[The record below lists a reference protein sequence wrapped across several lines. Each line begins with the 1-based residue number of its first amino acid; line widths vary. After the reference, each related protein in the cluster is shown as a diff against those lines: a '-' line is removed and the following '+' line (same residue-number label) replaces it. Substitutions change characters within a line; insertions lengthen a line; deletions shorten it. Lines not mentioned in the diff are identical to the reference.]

1 MKDRFSLSSIKENC
15 QLILFLNWV
24 FNSMQPNYKE
34 SPLLKPIVILQ
45 TELQRSLLAATVPKT
60 TWTSWLFQ
68 VHKVLLWS
76 GKSVTQFTKKI
87 TRYHFANSVDTAAS
101 MYQVEFHLCLW
112 IMTTVFLEIPHLPLD
127 LEQILHLISLFYLK
141 FFVKNYLVL
150 FWAAMTLSLGD
161 MIFLILVG
169 TGNSDRELIFPN
181 SAGLL
186 LSINCFRLDNSSKS
200 VISLALVTKFWV
212 LQDLGKVL
220 YNLPPS
226 KTFGSNST
234 TLKILYR
241 LLIFFRTIKTNNA
254 WNYLKMTLTAILE
267 YFLRNPRVTSC
278 KVTSAKCSF

>member
-1 MKDRFSLSSIKENC
+1 MI
-15 QLILFLNWV
+15 W
-24 FNSMQPNYKE
+24 
-34 SPLLKPIVILQ
+34 
-45 TELQRSLLAATVPKT
+45 
-60 TWTSWLFQ
+60 
-68 VHKVLLWS
+68 
-76 GKSVTQFTKKI
+76 
-87 TRYHFANSVDTAAS
+87 
-101 MYQVEFHLCLW
+101 HL
-112 IMTTVFLEIPHLPLD
+112 TTVFLEIPHLPLD
-127 LEQILHLISLFYLK
+127 LEQILHLISLFYLN

-267 YFLRNPRVTSC
+267 YFLRPESYD
-278 KVTSAKCSF
+278 

>member
-1 MKDRFSLSSIKENC
+1 MI
-15 QLILFLNWV
+15 W
-24 FNSMQPNYKE
+24 
-34 SPLLKPIVILQ
+34 
-45 TELQRSLLAATVPKT
+45 
-60 TWTSWLFQ
+60 
-68 VHKVLLWS
+68 
-76 GKSVTQFTKKI
+76 
-87 TRYHFANSVDTAAS
+87 
-101 MYQVEFHLCLW
+101 HL
-112 IMTTVFLEIPHLPLD
+112 TTVFFRNTSPASRPGTNTTPD
-127 LEQILHLISLFYLK
+127 FTFYFNFL
-141 FFVKNYLVL
+141 KNYLVL

-220 YNLPPS
+220 YNFPPS

-234 TLKILYR
+234 LKEI
-241 LLIFFRTIKTNNA
+241 IFRTIKTNNA

-267 YFLRNPRVTSC
+267 YFLRPESYD
-278 KVTSAKCSF
+278 

>member
-1 MKDRFSLSSIKENC
+1 MIWL
-15 QLILFLNWV
+15 
-24 FNSMQPNYKE
+24 
-34 SPLLKPIVILQ
+34 
-45 TELQRSLLAATVPKT
+45 
-60 TWTSWLFQ
+60 WTS
-68 VHKVLLWS
+68 V
-76 GKSVTQFTKKI
+76 
-87 TRYHFANSVDTAAS
+87 
-101 MYQVEFHLCLW
+101 C
-112 IMTTVFLEIPHLPLD
+112 LEIHHLPLGFRPGTNTTPD
-127 LEQILHLISLFYLK
+127 FTFYFNFL
-141 FFVKNYLVL
+141 KNYLVL

-234 TLKILYR
+234 TLKILYV
-241 LLIFFRTIKTNNA
+241 LLLFFRTIKT
-254 WNYLKMTLTAILE
+254 K
-267 YFLRNPRVTSC
+267 
-278 KVTSAKCSF
+278 

>member
-1 MKDRFSLSSIKENC
+1 
-15 QLILFLNWV
+15 
-24 FNSMQPNYKE
+24 
-34 SPLLKPIVILQ
+34 
-45 TELQRSLLAATVPKT
+45 
-60 TWTSWLFQ
+60 
-68 VHKVLLWS
+68 
-76 GKSVTQFTKKI
+76 
-87 TRYHFANSVDTAAS
+87 
-101 MYQVEFHLCLW
+101 
-112 IMTTVFLEIPHLPLD
+112 
-127 LEQILHLISLFYLK
+127 
-141 FFVKNYLVL
+141 
-150 FWAAMTLSLGD
+150 MTLSLGD

-234 TLKILYR
+234 TLKVLYR
-241 LLIFFRTIKTNNA
+241 LLIFLELLNNA

-267 YFLRNPRVTSC
+267 YFLRETRELRLVKWPRLSVLFKKQC
-278 KVTSAKCSF
+278 C

>member
-1 MKDRFSLSSIKENC
+1 MI
-15 QLILFLNWV
+15 WH
-24 FNSMQPNYKE
+24 
-34 SPLLKPIVILQ
+34 
-45 TELQRSLLAATVPKT
+45 LA
-60 TWTSWLFQ
+60 
-68 VHKVLLWS
+68 
-76 GKSVTQFTKKI
+76 
-87 TRYHFANSVDTAAS
+87 
-101 MYQVEFHLCLW
+101 
-112 IMTTVFLEIPHLPLD
+112 TVFLEISHLPLG
-127 LEQILHLISLFYLK
+127 LEQILHLISHFYLN
-141 FFVKNYLVL
+141 FLKNYLVL

-241 LLIFFRTIKTNNA
+241 LLIFSE
-254 WNYLKMTLTAILE
+254 L
-267 YFLRNPRVTSC
+267 
-278 KVTSAKCSF
+278 

>member
-1 MKDRFSLSSIKENC
+1 MDTKRYLGVVFWEKTNAWNHVLNFLANCFVCWIFLIDIYLLLNQIQKSL
-15 QLILFLNWV
+15 F
-24 FNSMQPNYKE
+24 
-34 SPLLKPIVILQ
+34 
-45 TELQRSLLAATVPKT
+45 R
-60 TWTSWLFQ
+60 
-68 VHKVLLWS
+68 KVDYR
-76 GKSVTQFTKKI
+76 GKNMI
-87 TRYHFANSVDTAAS
+87 W
-101 MYQVEFHLCLW
+101 HL
-112 IMTTVFLEIPHLPLD
+112 TTVFLEIPHLPLD
-127 LEQILHLISLFYLK
+127 LEQILHLISLFYLN